1 MKPQDP
7 NQDPS
12 KDPKKDPK
20 NTRSGLQGPD
30 GESAAPGPAGT
41 SGAGTSGAPESGP
54 GWMTSPD
61 DFTPQPH
68 DPATGQLPPWQVP
81 KPELRPEL
89 LGGSAPAGAQPEA
102 GRRAGRQQTGAA
114 AGPGPVP
121 GSGPGPVIDPFQR
134 EHEREAAARKKRS
147 QRRTVVVGLGV
158 TALLAGTIT
167 AIVASN
173 EAEAD
178 YAQVCFNDET
188 GERVDDTQ
196 CDNSSSAGR
205 SSAIY
210 AWYFYSRGASVPA
223 VGQNRSQYTGFTK
236 TVPQGAKTSKGYS
249 TKGGTVSRGGFG
261 SSSKGG
267 STGG

>member
-1 MKPQDP
+1 MDPQDP
-7 NQDPS
+7 QPDPS
-12 KDPKKDPK
+12 IDPKKDPK
-20 NTRSGLQGPD
+20 RKRSGEPVPD
-30 GESAAPGPAGT
+30 GAAGPAEPDA
-41 SGAGTSGAPESGP
+41 SGS
-54 GWMTSPD
+54 GWMTSPE

-89 LGGSAPAGAQPEA
+89 LNESGTDSQKPASGKKARRQLRNTAPASG
-102 GRRAGRQQTGAA
+102 TGPAT
-114 AGPGPVP
+114 
-121 GSGPGPVIDPFQR
+121 GPGPVIDPF
-134 EHEREAAARKKRS
+134 EHEREREAAARKKRS

-196 CDNSSSAGR
+196 CDNSSTAGR
-205 SSAIY
+205 SSALY
-210 AWYFYSRGASVPA
+210 AWYFYSRGSSVPA
-223 VGQNRSQYTGFTK
+223 VGQNRSQYPSFTK
-236 TVPQGAKTSKGYS
+236 TVPQGAKTSTGYS

>member
-1 MKPQDP
+1 MDPQEP
-7 NQDPS
+7 QQDPS
-12 KDPKKDPK
+12 IDPKKDPK
-20 NTRSGLQGPD
+20 PKRSGKRGPD
-30 GESAAPGPAGT
+30 GAAGPADADA
-41 SGAGTSGAPESGP
+41 SAP
-54 GWMTSPD
+54 GWMTSPE

-89 LGGSAPAGAQPEA
+89 LNDSGTDSQKPASGKKA
-102 GRRAGRQQTGAA
+102 RREQRTTASSQGT
-114 AGPGPVP
+114 GPGPI
-121 GSGPGPVIDPFQR
+121 IDPFER

-196 CDNSSSAGR
+196 CDNSSTAGR
-205 SSAIY
+205 SSALY
-210 AWYFYSRGASVPA
+210 AWYFYSRGSSVPA
-223 VGQNRSQYTGFTK
+223 VGQNRSQYPSFTK
-236 TVPQGAKTSKGYS
+236 TVPQGAKTSTGYS